1 MEGTVVKSKGIQ
13 KRRVARAKLDPQVSW
28 PMDSHERVIRDTLA
42 RELLGV
48 CISALESYGLNQRRL
63 MELAEDAASGDR
75 RTPATTKALQDIY
88 WMGELISEWAE
99 SADYLD
105 SEGRPQVIRI
115 KGKGVSLTSLVHKF
129 FDGRSVEE
137 ILKLGCQT
145 QVMER
150 IGHDKVARFNSCV
163 MFTGNPLL
171 TLAHSTRSVR
181 RFLRSASY
189 NAWTPND
196 PAHSLPEQTAFNAVP
211 EEDFPEFVRVMREQI
226 SSILE
231 MGNRWLTS
239 RATASRLS
247 GSGKKVTIGIQAFVF
262 RE

>member
-1 MEGTVVKSKGIQ
+1 MVKSKGIQ
-13 KRRVARAKLDPQVSW
+13 KRRIPRAKPQRKLRW
-28 PMDSHERVIRDTLA
+28 PMDSRERAIRDTLA

-48 CISALESYGLNQRRL
+48 CISALESYGLNRRRL

-75 RTPATTKALQDIY
+75 STPATTKALQDIY
-88 WMGELISEWAE
+88 WMGELISDWAE
-99 SADYLD
+99 SAEYLD

-115 KGKGVSLTSLVHKF
+115 KGRGVSLNSLVHKF
-129 FDGRSVEE
+129 FGGRSVEE

-171 TLAHSTRSVR
+171 TLAHSARSIR

-239 RATASRLS
+239 RAIARRQS
-247 GSGKKVTIGIQAFVF
+247 GSGKKVTMGIQAFVF